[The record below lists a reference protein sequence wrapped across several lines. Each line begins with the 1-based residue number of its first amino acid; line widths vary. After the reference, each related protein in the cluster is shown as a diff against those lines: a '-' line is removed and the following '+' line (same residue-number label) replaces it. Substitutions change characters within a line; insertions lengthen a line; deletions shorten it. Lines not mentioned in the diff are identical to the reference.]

1 MKILSIILT
10 LLTLS
15 VFAPL
20 LVEAKEDPAAV
31 AAKIQSAYDKINDLQ
46 ADFVQSVRFEDFD
59 TPYLSKGK
67 FFLKKGKMRWDYHE
81 PSRQQIVVEGERL
94 LFYIPEHKQ
103 LVKSRV
109 GGESDSHLPLQL
121 LSGTSRLD
129 QDFQISI
136 EEEPR
141 SDQSLSLRL
150 IPKNKQTP
158 LTKVVASVAPSPQV
172 EGLIIQKVI
181 LFETNGNVSTFSFE
195 GMQINKGFSEEIF
208 SLKYP
213 KGTEVI
219 ESP

>member
-1 MKILSIILT
+1 MKTLSIILA

-15 VFAPL
+15 VLAPFR
-20 LVEAKEDPAAV
+20 VEAKEDPASV

-59 TPYLSKGK
+59 TPYVSKGK
-67 FFLKKGKMRWDYHE
+67 LFLKKGKMRWDYHE
-81 PSRQQIVVEGERL
+81 PSRQQIVVDGERL

-103 LVKSRV
+103 AVKSRV
-109 GGESDSHLPLQL
+109 GGESDGHLPLQL

-129 QDFQISI
+129 QDFQIII

-141 SDQSLSLRL
+141 TDQSLSLRL
-150 IPKNKQTP
+150 IPKNKQTQ
-158 LTKVVASVAPSPQV
+158 LTKVIASVGPSPQV
-172 EGLIIQKVI
+172 EGLVIQKVV
-181 LFETNGNVSTFSFE
+181 LFEQNGNVSTFSFE
-195 GMQINKGFSEEIF
+195 DIQINKGFSEEVF
-208 SLKYP
+208 NVKFP